1 MLKLIPSTPPPEVH
15 DAILVATRV
24 YETLAATGRRL
35 SFRIDDASGRVIVE
49 ANGVDGNVL
58 FVVPPSRALEIAGG
72 DGLESLG
79 QRL

>member
-1 MLKLIPSTPPPEVH
+1 MPKLIPSTPPSEVH

-58 FVVPPSRALEIAGG
+58 LVVAPTRALEIAGG
-72 DGLESLG
+72 DGLESLA